1 MREKGTTMA
10 AEEQNPEEQKPQ
22 GEATEQLAPPVN
34 ENFKWYIIHAYSGFE
49 RKVRE
54 SLESRIAAFGLQN
67 RIGRIMI
74 PTEPVTE
81 LRNGK
86 KYTIDR
92 VFLPGYVFV
101 EMALDND
108 LWHVVKNTPRVTGF
122 LQTGDQPNALSEAEV
137 NAMLNRSDVT
147 KEKPK
152 LKLKFAKGEQVRIT
166 EGPFANFNGA
176 VDDVNED
183 KQTLKVMVSIFGRPT
198 PTEVSFSNVEK
209 AEE

>member
-1 MREKGTTMA
+1 MRTSSGTSSTR
-10 AEEQNPEEQKPQ
+10 
-22 GEATEQLAPPVN
+22 TR
-34 ENFKWYIIHAYSGFE
+34 GFE
-49 RKVRE
+49 RKVKE
-54 SLESRIAAFGLQN
+54 SLQSRVAAYHLED
-67 RIGRIMI
+67 RVGRIEI
-74 PTEPVTE
+74 PTEPTTE

-101 EMALDND
+101 EMALDNE

-152 LKLKFAKGEQVRIT
+152 MKLKFTKGEQVRIT

-198 PTEVSFSNVEK
+198 PTEVSFANVEK
-209 AEE
+209 SEE